1 MSNADQLIWIRSQS
15 KLESHQ
21 RERTVAYLAVAGKN
35 LVSSRLFF
43 LAERVPLD
51 VLAKEKKNIDGMT
64 HVIGEGQTQ
73 EKGKNGEWN
82 GDTKS
87 NVKTNVAY
95 TVRLFAVAFVDRC
108 LEQMKAKHYAQT
120 AQIKKTRKKKH
131 ENMHETAAEPVMHVV
146 VQAELSPNASDLFTA
161 IVKDKGCV
169 VSHTVP
175 IYEGYS
181 LPNVFLRLDLVD
193 HDLTE
198 NPQVLLP
205 KP

>member
-43 LAERVPLD
+43 LAERVRLD
-51 VLAKEKKNIDGMT
+51 VLAKEKENIDGMM
-64 HVIGEGQTQ
+64 HVLGEGQTQ
-73 EKGKNGEWN
+73 EKGKNGKCN

-95 TVRLFAVAFVDRC
+95 TVRLFAVASTDRC
-108 LEQMKAKHYAQT
+108 LERMKAKHYAQT
-120 AQIKKTRKKKH
+120 AQIKKIRKKMH
-131 ENMHETAAEPVMHVV
+131 EILYETAAEPAMHVV
-146 VQAELSPNASDLFTA
+146 VQAELSLYASYLFTA
-161 IVKDKGCV
+161 IVKDNGCV

-181 LPNVFLRLDLVD
+181 LPNVFLRLDLAD